1 MTPRPRVAVL
11 IAPERRYENINER
24 FFDLVGDHFDLVMQE
39 TPDPSGGEIVRL
51 LQDAEAIVT
60 GWGTPSIAPEQIV
73 DAKRL
78 QLVVHA
84 QGSVKVLPYETILN
98 RGITLTNSAYA
109 YARTMAEAT
118 IGMMLALG
126 YHMRYAHEL
135 YTYQQST
142 SFDRSEILGIG
153 LDGKTVGILG
163 LGPIGALTAEMLAP
177 FNVGLMAYDPYA
189 DPTIAAGRN
198 ITLVDSIDALARH
211 CQILTVH
218 CGWTEETT
226 GLVTRSALE
235 QLGPRGML
243 ICNARMPIVD
253 EDALYE
259 RVAAGKI
266 YAALNLIPMRDDLWL
281 DPALRGLPNLLL
293 THGSANVS
301 DTWYNQVSH
310 NVAVQLLSF
319 FNGKPVSP
327 QLTLEQIAR
336 ST

>member
-1 MTPRPRVAVL
+1 
-11 IAPERRYENINER
+11 
-24 FFDLVGDHFDLVMQE
+24 
-39 TPDPSGGEIVRL
+39 
-51 LQDAEAIVT
+51 
-60 GWGTPSIAPEQIV
+60 
-73 DAKRL
+73 
-78 QLVVHA
+78 
-84 QGSVKVLPYETILN
+84 
-98 RGITLTNSAYA
+98 
-109 YARTMAEAT
+109 
-118 IGMMLALG
+118 MMLALG

-153 LDGKTVGILG
+153 LDGKTAGIVG
-163 LGPIGALTAEMLAP
+163 LGPIGSLTAEMLAP

-189 DPTIAAGRN
+189 DPAIAAGRN

-259 RVAAGKI
+259 RVVAGQI
-266 YAALNLIPMRDDLWL
+266 YAALNLIPTRDDLWL

-327 QLTLEQIAR
+327 QLTPEQIAR